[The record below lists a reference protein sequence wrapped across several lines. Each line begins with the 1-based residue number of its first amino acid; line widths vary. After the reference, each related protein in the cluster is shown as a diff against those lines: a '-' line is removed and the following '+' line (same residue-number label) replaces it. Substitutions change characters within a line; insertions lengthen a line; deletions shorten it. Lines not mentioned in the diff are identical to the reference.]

1 MEGERPLIV
10 CLTPVK
16 DEAWILPRFLRC
28 AASWADH
35 VIVADQGSIDGSRA
49 IVQNCAKAKLI
60 NNPLDRYD
68 EGARQRLLVDAARS
82 MPSTGKLTMIA
93 LDADEALSANWRNSP
108 EWDKLIGAAP
118 GTVLAF
124 QWVNLL
130 PGCLRGWLSDEPIP
144 FGFVDDGTLHQ
155 GESIHSQR
163 LPTPEGAPWMV
174 FEDIKVLHY
183 QYIDWPRMKSKQR
196 WYQCWERINNPGKRA
211 VTIFRQYNFMDAKA
225 KTAAPVDSAWI
236 ENTDA
241 SISAEEETGG
251 GRWYRWDSDVLDLF
265 AQYGT
270 GPFRRLAIWDT
281 DWVAL
286 AKVEGRPDAEAF
298 ADPRTNLD
306 KRIHRWL
313 AATQPWSLY
322 TGVRAAQQVIRM
334 WGW

>member
-1 MEGERPLIV
+1 MEGDRPLIV

-49 IVQNCAKAKLI
+49 IVQNCAKTKLI
-60 NNPLDRYD
+60 NNPGDRYD

-82 MPSTGKLTMIA
+82 MPNAGKLTMIA

-108 EWDKLIGAAP
+108 EWDELIGAAP

-124 QWVNLL
+124 RRLNLL
-130 PGCLRGWLSDEPIP
+130 AGCARGWFSDEPIP
-144 FGFVDDGTLHQ
+144 FGFVDDGTPHRP
-155 GESIHSQR
+155 EIIHSR
-163 LPTPEGAPWMV
+163 RIPTPEGAPWMV

-196 WYQCWERINNPGKRA
+196 WYQCWERINNPEKRA

-225 KTAAPVDSAWI
+225 KAAAPVDPAWF
-236 ENTDA
+236 EDTDA
-241 SISAEEETGG
+241 SIAAEEETGG
-251 GRWYRWDSDVLDLF
+251 GRWYRWDSEVLDLF
-265 AQYGT
+265 ARHGT

-298 ADPRTNLD
+298 ADPRTDLD

-313 AATQPWSLY
+313 ATTQPWSLY